1 MKKCPKCGTLNNLD
15 AFRCKNEDCSEI
27 LPQNQSEE
35 ITTDKRKCPYCAEEI
50 QPEAIKCKHC
60 GEFISQ
66 GESEGAVKKEST
78 DTKDIKGKG
87 MALAF
92 GAGMAMSGCFFLVG
106 ILLCLTGIL
115 LPIGIIFIIIGIIV
129 LFLSPFFG
137 STSIEGDC
145 PYCNAKVISSV
156 SKEGGVNC
164 PTCQKRIVVRDK
176 KFFKA

>member
-1 MKKCPKCGTLNNLD
+1 M
-15 AFRCKNEDCSEI
+15 
-27 LPQNQSEE
+27 
-35 ITTDKRKCPYCAEEI
+35 KCPYCAEEI

-60 GEFISQ
+60 GEFIKQ
-66 GESEGAVKKEST
+66 EKNEVVINKKST

-92 GAGMAMSGCFFLVG
+92 GAGIAYCSFSFTIGV
-106 ILLCLTGIL
+106 ILCLTGIL
-115 LPIGIIFIIIGIIV
+115 APIGIIVILTGILA

-137 STSIEGDC
+137 SASIEGDC
-145 PYCNAKVISSV
+145 PYCNTKVISLI

-176 KFFKA
+176 KFFKT